1 MKFCL
6 EDIYRLGFA
15 LGLSSLI
22 VFALGHAGLV
32 TPPFLLLSIFIPAA
46 LLSFFAWRAK
56 RTRMPEKWALKDKLL
71 IGAVLVSIVI
81 IVPLALIP
89 PIVRDELI
97 SHLAIPKLYLQKGA
111 IHEIP
116 FMGYSYLPQNIDL
129 LYMVSLG
136 LGSDVIPKLIHL
148 GFAVATGLVIYFYL
162 ARARDRATG
171 LVGML
176 LYLTVPLV
184 SNLSRT
190 AYIDHGAAFYS
201 TLAVIAALR
210 WKEEDSFNWLA
221 VSAVSTGLA
230 VSAKYNAILAFA
242 LITGFVFMVLV
253 SKRQYARALANTAA
267 FIAIA
272 VLVLSP
278 WLVRNYLWTGSPL
291 YPIYESAVSSVGK
304 GEGVHVTTELAPI
317 AKRIVLYNEGPLDIV
332 LIPIRIFIGGED
344 NSIQKFDG
352 VLNPLFLVLMP
363 LAFIKR
369 RGGDI
374 KYLALFAGLFIA
386 MALLSIDL
394 VTRYLLPVVPIF
406 AIFAA
411 LGLKNLYET
420 RLKWLAIALAVASV
434 GYSLAYE
441 KGLYDRYRPLSY
453 IFGSETREAYLER
466 TLPDYKAVSYAN
478 SHIPEGSR
486 VFLMFSGDRGYYWE
500 RDYFYGDR
508 MGKLLKGMVLSSK
521 NAEEFKAKLRAMWI
535 THLFF
540 NDEIFERFLNDN
552 FEGDGLRRVA
562 EFFNA
567 HAKRLFDAN
576 GYSIYEIK

>member
-6 EDIYRLGFA
+6 EDICRLGFA

-22 VFALGHAGLV
+22 VFALGHAGLI
-32 TPPFLLLSIFIPAA
+32 TPPFLLLPIFIPAA
-46 LLSFFAWRAK
+46 FLLFFAWRWK
-56 RTRMPEKWALKDKLL
+56 RTRLPQEWTLYEKFLAA
-71 IGAVLVSIVI
+71 AVVFSII
-81 IVPLALIP
+81 IAVPLALIP
-89 PIVRDELI
+89 PVVRDELI

-116 FMGYSYLPQNIDL
+116 FMNYSYLPQNIDL

-136 LGSDVIPKLIHL
+136 LGSDVVPKLIHL

-162 ARARDRATG
+162 SRASGRATG

-176 LYLTVPLV
+176 LYLATPLV
-184 SNLSRT
+184 ANLSRT

-201 TLAVIAALR
+201 TLAVVAALR
-210 WKEEDSFNWLA
+210 WREDDGFRWLA
-221 VSAVSTGLA
+221 VSAISTGLA
-230 VSAKYNAILAFA
+230 LSAKYNTILTFA
-242 LITGFVFMVLV
+242 LITGFVFMVRV
-253 SKRQYARALANTAA
+253 NKKQYARSLADTAV
-267 FIAIA
+267 FIAVA
-272 VLVLSP
+272 VFVLSP
-278 WLVRNYLWTGSPL
+278 WLARNYLWTGSPL
-291 YPIYESAVSSVGK
+291 YPIYESAASSVGK

-317 AKRIVLYNEGPLDIV
+317 AKRIVLYDEGALDIV

-374 KYLALFAGLFIA
+374 KYLALFAGLFIT
-386 MALLSIDL
+386 MAILSVDL
-394 VTRYLLPVVPIF
+394 VTRYLLPVIPLF

-411 LGLKNLYET
+411 LGLRNLYDT
-420 RLKWLAIALAVASV
+420 RLKWLAIALAVATV
-434 GYSLAYE
+434 GFCLAYE
-441 KGLYDRYRPLSY
+441 KGLYDKYRPLSY
-453 IFGSETREAYLER
+453 LFGNDTREAYLER
-466 TLPDYKAVSYAN
+466 MLPDYKAVSYAN
-478 SHIPEGSR
+478 SRIPEGSR
-486 VFLMFSGDRGYYWE
+486 VFLLFSGDRGYYWE

-508 MGKLLKGMVLSSK
+508 MGKLLKVMVLSSK
-521 NAEEFKAKLRAMWI
+521 NAEEFKARLRAIGI

-552 FEGDGLRRVA
+552 FDGDGLKRVA
-562 EFFNA
+562 EFFNV